1 MSQNNSTIPFNIIK
15 LQFIEPIAL
24 SSERDDDYLKD
35 VNFIPSDTLKAALAS
50 AFAELSNNQNEI
62 NNFNEKIIVSSAFPF
77 INNLYFFPKPLISI
91 QNFFN
96 FQNTQN
102 NNHNEL
108 DLKFRKKIKKVK
120 FIEKSILEKIIA
132 GDKLNFNEVIN
143 FNNFELIALNNTE
156 SNNNYPQKIY
166 VSETIERVRLGC
178 KPYLEISS
186 SEKGDPYYFTR
197 THFYQSKKIK
207 TGLWFIW
214 VSLNPENNIK
224 EQFFNALELLKNN
237 GIGADKN
244 IGHGKFEFEKATI
257 QINYPSE
264 YTYPSKYTHF
274 INLSKF
280 IPTPDEFKNLFLK
293 ECKYNLS
300 LRGGYIA
307 GASDHSK
314 RHWIRKYTWM
324 FDEGSI
330 LKFNNYSP
338 NNNVIGQNTKV
349 LDSPHPVYRDGRT
362 IVLPFKP

>member
-1 MSQNNSTIPFNIIK
+1 MSQNNSAIPFNIVK

-35 VNFIPSDTLKAALAS
+35 VNFIPSDTLKAALVS
-50 AFAELSNNQNEI
+50 AFAELSNNQNET
-62 NNFNEKIIVSSAFPF
+62 NNFNEQIIVSSAFPF
-77 INNLYFFPKPLISI
+77 INNLYFFPKPLISL

-96 FQNTQN
+96 FQNNQN

-120 FIEKSILEKIIA
+120 FIEKNIFEKIIA
-132 GDKLNFNEVIN
+132 GDKLNFDEVIN
-143 FNNFELIALNNTE
+143 FNNFDLIALNNTA

-178 KPYLEISS
+178 RPYLDIPS

-197 THFYQSKKIK
+197 THFYQSNAHS
-207 TGLWFIW
+207 TGLWFAW
-214 VSLNPENNIK
+214 KMLNSDEKNIK
-224 EQFFNALELLKNN
+224 EHLFNALELLKNN

-244 IGHGKFEFEKATI
+244 IGHGKFEFEKDTL
-257 QINYPSE
+257 QINSPSE
-264 YTYPSKYTHF
+264 YTHW

-280 IPTPDEFKNLFLK
+280 IPTPEEFNNLSLK
-293 ECKYNLS
+293 YCKYNLS
-300 LRGGYIA
+300 LRSGYIA

-330 LKFNNYSP
+330 LKFNNCSP

-362 IVLPFKP
+362 IVLPFKS